1 MLKEV
6 AAMDVFCVMLFIGL
20 NPYFNGTCSK
30 SCPIC
35 HFDGALAYGLN
46 PYFNGTCSKSTAM
59 VWKQAEQAKS

>member
-30 SCPIC
+30 RIILSPKIRST
-35 HFDGALAYGLN
+35 ATRLN
-46 PYFNGTCSKSTAM
+46 PYFNGTCSKRRHNINSVVISA
-59 VWKQAEQAKS
+59 